1 MSEGN
6 HQAKFL
12 LFTFMENAYNNFI
25 QKFFNHEL
33 SLTWN
38 YGTMNLNI
46 FQLTTTNFGQTLKRK
61 KIHI

>member
-1 MSEGN
+1 
-6 HQAKFL
+6 
-12 LFTFMENAYNNFI
+12 MENAYNNFI